1 MGQPQ
6 LDIHAAQMEQIRS
19 LRSQMRGQ
27 VLCGNEDGYDAARSI
42 HNGMIDHRP
51 AVIAQCHGAA
61 DVIRALGFARNRGLP
76 ISIRGGGH
84 GVTGFAVCD
93 AGVMIDLS
101 RMNAVRVDPFHR
113 TARAGGGAIWGDFD
127 DETQA
132 FGLATTGGLVR
143 TTGIA
148 GLTLAGGHG
157 FLVRRFGLACDN
169 LISAD
174 IVTAEGQLLAASD
187 MEQPDL
193 FWALRGGGG
202 NFGIVTSFQYRLHKL
217 GPVLGGL
224 VLYPM
229 SQVAGLLL
237 TYDEFLRSA
246 PDELGALAAI
256 GTLPDGTKAGIGL
269 FCYSGEAETG
279 ERLLAPIRAFGPP
292 MADQVT
298 VMPYTAL
305 QSIVENFN
313 PRGLRNYWKTVYVES
328 LSAEAIR
335 IMFEHYAV
343 VPAPHSHIVV
353 YSLGGAVTRVADEST
368 AVSHR
373 DARHAIVIIGMWAN
387 ASEDE
392 KNIRWVRELSHMLE
406 PFATAGFYPNYDADA
421 RPDQVVNA
429 FGPEKYARL
438 AAIKAKYDPANVF
451 CLNQN
456 IRPAGASA

>member
-1 MGQPQ
+1 
-6 LDIHAAQMEQIRS
+6 
-19 LRSQMRGQ
+19 MRGQ
-27 VLCGNEDGYDAARSI
+27 VLTINDEGYDAARII

-51 AVIAQCHGAA
+51 LVIAQCCGAA
-61 DVIRALGFARNRGLP
+61 DVIYALECARGNGLP
-76 ISIRGGGH
+76 LSIRCGGH

-101 RMNAVRVDPFHR
+101 RMNGVRVDPVR
-113 TARAGGGAIWGDFD
+113 QTARAEGGATWGDFD
-127 DETQA
+127 HETQA

-174 IVTAEGQLLAASD
+174 VITADGRFLTASEAAN
-187 MEQPDL
+187 PDL
-193 FWALRGGGG
+193 YWALRGGGG
-202 NFGIVTSFQYRLHKL
+202 NFGVVTSFEYRLHTL

-224 VLYPM
+224 VMYPINRA
-229 SQVAGLLL
+229 AGFLS
-237 TYDEFLRSA
+237 TYDDFLRSA
-246 PDELGALAAI
+246 PEELGALAVL

-269 FCYSGEAETG
+269 FCYSGEPGVG

-292 MADQVT
+292 IADQVT
-298 VMPYTAL
+298 VMPYTAV

-313 PRGLRNYWKTVYVES
+313 PRGLRNYWKTVYMNG
-328 LSAEAIR
+328 LPPEAIQ
-335 IMFEHYAV
+335 IMVEYYAA

-353 YSLGGAVTRVADEST
+353 YSLGGAVSRVADEST

-373 DARHAIVIIGMWAN
+373 GARHALVIIGMWEN
-387 ASEDE
+387 AAEDQ
-392 KNIRWVRELSHMLE
+392 KNIRWVRELSRMLQ

-421 RPDQVVNA
+421 NPDQVVHA
-429 FGPEKYARL
+429 FGAEKYARL

-451 CLNQN
+451 RLNQN
-456 IRPAGASA
+456 IRPAEIA

>member
-1 MGQPQ
+1 
-6 LDIHAAQMEQIRS
+6 
-19 LRSQMRGQ
+19 
-27 VLCGNEDGYDAARSI
+27 
-42 HNGMIDHRP
+42 
-51 AVIAQCHGAA
+51 
-61 DVIRALGFARNRGLP
+61 
-76 ISIRGGGH
+76 
-84 GVTGFAVCD
+84 
-93 AGVMIDLS
+93 
-101 RMNAVRVDPFHR
+101 
-113 TARAGGGAIWGDFD
+113 
-127 DETQA
+127 
-132 FGLATTGGLVR
+132 
-143 TTGIA
+143 
-148 GLTLAGGHG
+148 
-157 FLVRRFGLACDN
+157 
-169 LISAD
+169 
-174 IVTAEGQLLAASD
+174 
-187 MEQPDL
+187 
-193 FWALRGGGG
+193 
-202 NFGIVTSFQYRLHKL
+202 
-217 GPVLGGL
+217 
-224 VLYPM
+224 M

-313 PRGLRNYWKTVYVES
+313 PRGMRNYWKTVYVES

>member
-6 LDIHAAQMEQIRS
+6 LATHAFPVDRFHS

-27 VLCGNEDGYDAARSI
+27 VLFANDEGYDAARSI

-51 AVIAQCHGAA
+51 ALIAQCRGVA
-61 DVIRALGFARNRGLP
+61 DVIRALECARSSGLP
-76 ISIRGGGH
+76 LSIRCGGH
-84 GVTGFAVCD
+84 GVTGFAVCHG
-93 AGVMIDLS
+93 GVMIDLS
-101 RMNAVRVDPFHR
+101 QMKGVRVDPAGR
-113 TARAGGGAIWGDFD
+113 TARAEGGATWGDFD
-127 DETQA
+127 HETQA

-169 LISAD
+169 LLSAD
-174 IVTAEGQLLAASD
+174 VVTADGQLLTAS
-187 MEQPDL
+187 ETANSDL

-202 NFGIVTSFQYRLHKL
+202 NFGIVTSFEYRLHLL
-217 GPVLGGL
+217 GPVLGGM

-229 SQVAGLLL
+229 NQAAGLLR
-237 TYDEFLRSA
+237 TYDDLLRSA
-246 PDELGALAAI
+246 PDELGALAAL
-256 GTLPDGTKAGIGL
+256 GTLPDGTKAGVGL
-269 FCYSGEAETG
+269 FCYSGDPGAG
-279 ERLLAPIRAFGPP
+279 ERLLAPIRAYGPP

-298 VMPYTAL
+298 VMPYTAA

-313 PRGLRNYWKTVYVES
+313 PRGLRNYWKTVYVDS
-328 LSAEAIR
+328 LPAEAIR
-335 IMFEHYAV
+335 RMVELYAA

-353 YSLGGAVTRVADEST
+353 YSLGGAVSRAADESS

-373 DARHAIVIIGMWAN
+373 GARHVLLIVGMWEN
-387 ASEDE
+387 ASEDQ
-392 KNIRWVRELSHMLE
+392 KNIRWVREVSESLQ

-421 RPDQVVNA
+421 NPDQVVNA

-438 AAIKAKYDPANVF
+438 AAIKAKYDSANVF
-451 CLNQN
+451 RLNQN
-456 IRPAGASA
+456 IKPVAVA

>member
-202 NFGIVTSFQYRLHKL
+202 NFGIVTSFQYRLHTL

-335 IMFEHYAV
+335 IMFEPGFPDSARLEVGGGLPAWRGGFVSELPLAQKSGRRARRHVDGAAQPKIRHSDRPPLFAV
-343 VPAPHSHIVV
+343 GSGRLC
-353 YSLGGAVTRVADEST
+353 YSEFYFFKLAGGPDWTVCSGGR
-368 AVSHR
+368 
-373 DARHAIVIIGMWAN
+373 RHAGNHFRTDLWTMKSGSPNCSTPTCPEGAP
-387 ASEDE
+387 
-392 KNIRWVRELSHMLE
+392 
-406 PFATAGFYPNYDADA
+406 PF
-421 RPDQVVNA
+421 
-429 FGPEKYARL
+429 
-438 AAIKAKYDPANVF
+438 
-451 CLNQN
+451 
-456 IRPAGASA
+456 